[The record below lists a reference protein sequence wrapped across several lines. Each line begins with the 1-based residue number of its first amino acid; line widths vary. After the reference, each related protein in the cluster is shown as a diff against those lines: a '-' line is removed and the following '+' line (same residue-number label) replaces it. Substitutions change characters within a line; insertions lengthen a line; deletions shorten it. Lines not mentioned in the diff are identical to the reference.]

1 MSETEKKYNSCQS
14 CGLPFNKDPQLGGSN
29 ADGSKSN
36 MYCSYCFENG
46 SFVNPGLTAADMQ
59 AYAAKKLQQYG
70 IPVMLA
76 NLLTK
81 GIPDLE
87 RWKQAQ

>member
-1 MSETEKKYNSCQS
+1 MNDKKYNSCQS
-14 CGLPFNKDPQLGGSN
+14 CGLPFSKDPQSGGTN

-36 MYCSYCFENG
+36 MYCSYCYKEG
-46 SFVNPGLTAADMQ
+46 KFVNPDLTAADMQ

-70 IPVMLA
+70 IPAMLA
-76 NLLTK
+76 NLMTK

-87 RWKQAQ
+87 RWK